1 MNTHSD
7 WVTSKTDRNIQVLDD
22 DAQEGQDGSCSGR
35 TSGRGGL
42 AALNRASSARRC
54 RSIVGRGCGDG
65 KDSERRDDGELGEHC
80 V

>member
-22 DAQEGQDGSCSGR
+22 DAQEGEDRSRSGV
-35 TSGRGGL
+35 TSSRGGL
-42 AALNRASSARRC
+42 AALNRASSALRC
-54 RSIVGRGCGDG
+54 WGIVGRGCGDS
-65 KDSERRDDGELGEHC
+65 KDSERRDDGKFGEHC